1 MSLPRPTGPVFA
13 FNRYRLSPHPPRLTA
28 DGVPVEIGAR
38 ALELLCA
45 LVEAEGRP
53 VSLARLGERGWPSD
67 SARAGVDNNTVQAQ
81 VSALRRALGTDR
93 DLVVTVPGFG
103 YRLAVPV
110 RKIEPD
116 AAQDDAVTHGTPQS
130 PQSPRTA
137 DETPLAEPAHA
148 LRVPTRLTPFV
159 GRHAE
164 LSELLGLVPAT
175 RIVTLA
181 GAPGIGKTRLARE
194 VARRLGA
201 HFPDGVLSVALPREA
216 QGEGLAETVALGIGI
231 SAGIAPE
238 PGASAFERLVAALG
252 TRRILLIVDCSEQLS
267 EPAGWLVDT
276 LVAATSVHV
285 IATSLAPLFLAG
297 EQVVPLGPLRTPDRL
312 DVGPVDAPEFDALR
326 LLFARIATLPGTPFA
341 EHPSG
346 TNTMGTNP
354 VGTRRSRSAMSAL
367 ALFDAGRLGAETLAA
382 AALIARRLDGVPLAL
397 ELAAAAIARRT
408 RTRFTLDA
416 ALIAF
421 ARALDDLIVHRAGAL
436 YVPVSRAAPLAAVLD
451 LAAAELDDAP
461 RRCLMRLGVF
471 PGEFSRC
478 SAVRL
483 LAECA
488 APNRVF
494 LGNAVDDPVAAR
506 ADVDVDAHVADLID
520 AGFVE
525 QIDDATGPTLRLPA
539 PVRAFALDALWQ
551 SGEFSRAAAAH
562 AQSLVPRLA
571 ARRDR
576 MADTRHAVL
585 DRNDVAD
592 LRSAFDWAIHA
603 DRFDLVLALV
613 EASEPLWR
621 ALGLT
626 HEYVRTIRAAVARAE
641 DASPRRVR
649 DEMRLYAA
657 LARTLPLVQAP
668 LDEVAAAWQQAYD
681 LANACADNT
690 GRQHALIGLIV
701 CSAKAGEIERAADL
715 QARYDEISQG
725 KGQ

>member
-81 VSALRRALGTDR
+81 VSALRRALGADR

-103 YRLAVPV
+103 YRLAAPV
-110 RKIEPD
+110 RTIETD
-116 AAQDDAVTHGTPQS
+116 AAQDDAVAHGAQQPL
-130 PQSPRTA
+130 RAGEETA
-137 DETPLAEPAHA
+137 LAEPAHA

-201 HFPDGVLSVALPREA
+201 HFPDGVLSVTLPRDA
-216 QGEGLAETVALGIGI
+216 QGEGLAETVALAI
-231 SAGIAPE
+231 GIAPE
-238 PGASAFERLVAALG
+238 PGIAAFERLVAALA
-252 TRRILLIVDCSEQLS
+252 TRRLLLIVDCSEQLS

-297 EQVVPLGPLRTPDRL
+297 EQVVPLGPLRTPERL

-341 EHPSG
+341 AHPAD
-346 TNTMGTNP
+346 
-354 VGTRRSRSAMSAL
+354 TRRSRSAMSAL
-367 ALFDAGRLGAETLAA
+367 ALFDAGRLAADTLAA

-397 ELAAAAIARRT
+397 ELAAAAIARRA

-421 ARALDDLIVHRAGAL
+421 ARALDDLMVHRAGAL

-451 LAAAELDDAP
+451 LAVAELEDAP
-461 RRCLMRLGVF
+461 RQCLMRLAVF

-488 APNRVF
+488 APNRVV
-494 LGNAVDDPVAAR
+494 LGNPIGTPLGNTIDNPIATR
-506 ADVDVDAHVADLID
+506 ADFDVDTHVANLIE

-525 QIDDATGPTLRLPA
+525 QIDDETGPTLRLPA

-551 SGEFSRAAAAH
+551 GGEFSRAAAAH

-576 MADTRHAVL
+576 VADTRHAVL

-613 EASEPLWR
+613 EGSEPLWR

-725 KGQ
+725 KER